1 MCGGERR
8 MAYVPKPLSSLP
20 PPDWGALVPVL
31 GRANRAVGELKN
43 IRIPGSNYFLE
54 GCVLREA
61 LYSSQVEGTQ
71 SSLDDLLLDKDGE
84 QKSDDGKLPD
94 DDRVETS
101 NYVAALQSGLD
112 HLRGGVPDSLPLSLR
127 LLRGLHA
134 ILLQSGRGMA
144 KSPGEFRTGQ
154 NRVGGHIPPPSDR
167 VGECMGQLEKFI
179 AEPDGTLDPLIRAGM
194 AHAQFETIHP
204 FWDGNGRMG
213 RLLIVL
219 MLVNEGALDAPLL
232 YVSLPIKKS
241 RQNYYDQLQSTRESG
256 DWTGWLLYFLRV
268 VAEAAENARE
278 TASEADALFRRDEES
293 IAEKFGVQSPAV
305 VAVHKA
311 LRLFPI
317 SSIPRLERETQF
329 SQPAIKS
336 ALDRLGEL
344 KIVRPFDGRKWR
356 KRFVYHAYMEILR
369 RDGEPL

>member
-1 MCGGERR
+1 
-8 MAYVPKPLSSLP
+8 MAYVPKPLSSLSSP
-20 PPDWGALVPVL
+20 NWGALMPAL

-43 IRIPGSNYFLE
+43 IRMPGADYFLE

-71 SSLDDLLLDKDGE
+71 SSLDDLLQDSDDG

-101 NYVAALQSGLD
+101 NYVKALKSGLG
-112 HLRGGVPDSLPLSLR
+112 HLRGELPRSLPLSLR
-127 LLRGLHA
+127 LLRDLHGT
-134 ILLQSGRGMA
+134 LLQSGRGME
-144 KSPGEFRTGQ
+144 KSPGEFRRGQ

-213 RLLIVL
+213 RLLVVL
-219 MLVNEGALDAPLL
+219 MLVNEGVLDDPLL

-241 RQNYYDQLQSTRESG
+241 RRDYYDQLQSTRESG

-268 VAEAAENARE
+268 VAEAAESARE
-278 TASEADALFRRDEES
+278 AALEVGALFRRDEES
-293 IAEKFGVQSPAV
+293 IAKKIGVKSPAV
-305 VAVHKA
+305 FAVHKA

-317 SSIPRLERETQF
+317 SSILRLEKETRF
-329 SQPAIKS
+329 SQPAVKS
-336 ALDRLGEL
+336 ALDRLAEIG
-344 KIVRPFDGRKWR
+344 IVRPFDNRKWR